1 MVASKNIL
9 FKAKRENEI
18 FDVFARTTANNV
30 IVDKATGETLKQRLL
45 AISKQLDAAVSPD
58 TGVAEQVAEVK
69 AQVEVVKNQVSAL
82 IADAPEAYNTLKE
95 IADWINSHQTEYQE
109 LSKLVAGID
118 AAIAAKVGDLGE
130 HATVKDFVEA
140 KVAEEAARAQQSE
153 TSLQENI
160 SKIFVLFNSEEELK
174 ASGFNG
180 LAAVILPDDP
190 VEVGT
195 EAELVAAAA
204 GENKNIM
211 LTNDIE
217 LSQDINLKGKSV
229 DSGSN
234 VINANGHTVNV

>member
-45 AISKQLDAAVSPD
+45 AISKQLASSTD

-69 AQVEVVKNQVSAL
+69 AQVSAL
-82 IADAPEAYNTLKE
+82 IADAPEAYDTLKE
-95 IADWINSHQTEYQE
+95 IADWINAHQTEYQE

-153 TSLQENI
+153 TSLEESI
-160 SKIFVLFNSEEELK
+160 SKMFVLFNSEEELK

-180 LAAVILPDDP
+180 LAALVLPDDP

-195 EAELVAAAA
+195 EEELVTAAA

-217 LSQDINLKGKSV
+217 MSQDIDLKDKTV
-229 DSGSN
+229 NAGSY

>member
-45 AISKQLDAAVSPD
+45 AISKQLDAASPD
-58 TGVAEQVAEVK
+58 TGVAEVK
-69 AQVEVVKNQVSAL
+69 TQVEAVKNQVSAL
-82 IADAPEAYNTLKE
+82 IADAPEAYDTLKE
-95 IADWINSHQTEYQE
+95 IADWINAHQTEYQE
-109 LSKLVAGID
+109 LSKLIAGID

-153 TSLQENI
+153 TSLEESI
-160 SKIFVLFNSEEELK
+160 SKMFVLFNSEEELK

-180 LAAVILPDDP
+180 LAALILPDDP

-195 EAELVAAAA
+195 EEELVAAAV

>member
-45 AISKQLDAAVSPD
+45 AISKQLASSSD

-69 AQVEVVKNQVSAL
+69 AQVSAL
-82 IADAPEAYNTLKE
+82 IADAPEAYDTLKE
-95 IADWINSHQTEYQE
+95 IADWINAHQTEYQE

-153 TSLQENI
+153 TSLEESI
-160 SKIFVLFNSEEELK
+160 SKMFVLFNSEEELK

-180 LAAVILPDDP
+180 LAALVLPDDP

-195 EAELVAAAA
+195 EEELVTAAA

-217 LSQDINLKGKSV
+217 MSQDIDLKDKTV
-229 DSGSN
+229 DAGSY

>member
-18 FDVFARTTANNV
+18 FDVFAKTTANNV

-45 AISKQLDAAVSPD
+45 AISKQLASSTD

-69 AQVEVVKNQVSAL
+69 AQVSAL
-82 IADAPEAYNTLKE
+82 IADAPEAYDTLKE
-95 IADWINSHQTEYQE
+95 IADWINAHQTEYQE

-153 TSLQENI
+153 TSLEENI
-160 SKIFVLFNSEEELK
+160 SKMFVLFNSEEELK

-180 LAAVILPDDP
+180 LAALVLPDDP

-195 EAELVAAAA
+195 EEELVTAAA

-217 LSQDINLKGKSV
+217 MSQDIDLKDKTV
-229 DSGSN
+229 DAGSY

>member
-45 AISKQLDAAVSPD
+45 AISKQLVSSD
-58 TGVAEQVAEVK
+58 SSVAEQVAEVK
-69 AQVEVVKNQVSAL
+69 AQVNAL
-82 IADAPEAYNTLKE
+82 IADAPEAYDTLKE
-95 IADWINSHQTEYQE
+95 IADWINTHQTEYQE
-109 LSKLVAGID
+109 LNRLVAGID

-153 TSLQENI
+153 TSLEESI
-160 SKIFVLFNSEEELK
+160 SKMFVLFNSEEELK

-195 EAELVAAAA
+195 EEELVAAAA

-217 LSQDINLKGKSV
+217 MSQDINLKDKTV
-229 DSGSN
+229 NAGSY

>member
-45 AISKQLDAAVSPD
+45 AISKQLASSDSS
-58 TGVAEQVAEVK
+58 VAEQVAEVK
-69 AQVEVVKNQVSAL
+69 AQVNAL
-82 IADAPEAYNTLKE
+82 IADAPEAYDTLKE
-95 IADWINSHQTEYQE
+95 IADWINTHQTEYQE
-109 LSKLVAGID
+109 LNRLVAGID

-153 TSLQENI
+153 TSLEESI
-160 SKIFVLFNSEEELK
+160 SKMFVLFNSEEELK

-195 EAELVAAAA
+195 EEELVTAAA

-217 LSQDINLKGKSV
+217 MSQDINLKDKTV
-229 DSGSN
+229 NAGSY

>member
-45 AISKQLDAAVSPD
+45 AISKQLASSDSSV
-58 TGVAEQVAEVK
+58 VEQVAEVK
-69 AQVEVVKNQVSAL
+69 AQVNAL
-82 IADAPEAYNTLKE
+82 IADAPEAYDTLKE
-95 IADWINSHQTEYQE
+95 IADWINTHQTEYQE
-109 LSKLVAGID
+109 LNRLVAGID

-140 KVAEEAARAQQSE
+140 KVAEEATRAQQSE
-153 TSLQENI
+153 TSLEEKI
-160 SKIFVLFNSEEELK
+160 SKTFVLFDSEEAFE

-180 LAAVILPDDP
+180 LAAIILPDDP
-190 VEVGT
+190 IEVGT
-195 EAELVAAAA
+195 EEELVAAAA

-217 LSQDINLKGKSV
+217 MSQDINLKDKTV
-229 DSGSN
+229 NAGSY

>member
-45 AISKQLDAAVSPD
+45 AISKQLTSSSDA
-58 TGVAEQVAEVK
+58 GVAEVK
-69 AQVEVVKNQVSAL
+69 TQVEAVKNQVSAL
-82 IADAPEAYNTLKE
+82 IADAPEAYDTLKE
-95 IADWINSHQTEYQE
+95 IADWINAHQTEYQE

>member
-45 AISKQLDAAVSPD
+45 AISKQLASSTD

-69 AQVEVVKNQVSAL
+69 AQVSAL
-82 IADAPEAYNTLKE
+82 IADAPEAYDTLKE
-95 IADWINSHQTEYQE
+95 IADWINAHQTEYQE

-130 HATVKDFVEA
+130 HATVKDFVEE

-160 SKIFVLFNSEEELK
+160 SKIFVLFNSEEELQ

-180 LAAVILPDDP
+180 LAAVVLPDDP

-195 EAELVAAAA
+195 EEELVTAAA

-217 LSQDINLKGKSV
+217 MSQDIDLKDKTV
-229 DSGSN
+229 DAGSY

>member
-1 MVASKNIL
+1 MTASKNIL
-9 FKAKRENEI
+9 FKAKRENEV
-18 FDVFARTTANNV
+18 FDVFAQTTANNV

-45 AISKQLDAAVSPD
+45 AISKQLASSNSS
-58 TGVAEQVAEVK
+58 VAEQVAEVK
-69 AQVEVVKNQVSAL
+69 AQVNAL
-82 IADAPEAYNTLKE
+82 IADAPEAYDTLKE
-95 IADWINSHQTEYQE
+95 IADWINTHKTEYQE
-109 LSKLVAGID
+109 LSRLVAGID
-118 AAIAAKVGDLGE
+118 AAVAAKVGDLGE
-130 HATVKDFVEA
+130 SATVKDFVEA

-153 TSLQENI
+153 TSLEESI
-160 SKIFVLFNSEEELK
+160 SKMFVLFNSEEELK

-195 EAELVAAAA
+195 EEELVAAAA

-217 LSQDINLKGKSV
+217 MSQDIDLKDKTV
-229 DSGSN
+229 NAGSY

>member
-45 AISKQLDAAVSPD
+45 AISKQLESSTD

-69 AQVEVVKNQVSAL
+69 AQVSAL

-95 IADWINSHQTEYQE
+95 IADWINAHQTEYQE

-140 KVAEEAARAQQSE
+140 KVAEEAGRAQQSE
-153 TSLQENI
+153 TSLEESI
-160 SKIFVLFNSEEELK
+160 SKMFVLFNSEEELK

-195 EAELVAAAA
+195 EEELVAAAA

-211 LTNDIE
+211 LTNNIE
-217 LSQDINLKGKSV
+217 MSQDIDLKDKTV
-229 DSGSN
+229 NAGSY

>member
-30 IVDKATGETLKQRLL
+30 IVDKATGENLKQRLL
-45 AISKQLDAAVSPD
+45 AISKQLDAASPD

-69 AQVEVVKNQVSAL
+69 AQVETVKNQVSAL
-82 IADAPEAYNTLKE
+82 IADAPEAYDTLKE
-95 IADWINSHQTEYQE
+95 IADWINAHQTEYQE

-130 HATVKDFVEA
+130 HATVKDFVET

-153 TSLQENI
+153 TSLEESI
-160 SKIFVLFNSEEELK
+160 SKMFVLFNSEEELK

-180 LAAVILPDDP
+180 LAAVILPNDP

-195 EAELVAAAA
+195 EEELVAAAA

-217 LSQDINLKGKSV
+217 MSQDINLKDKTV
-229 DSGSN
+229 NAGSY

>member
-45 AISKQLDAAVSPD
+45 AISKQLESSTD

-69 AQVEVVKNQVSAL
+69 AQVSAL

-95 IADWINSHQTEYQE
+95 IADWINAHQTEYQE

-153 TSLQENI
+153 TSLEESI
-160 SKIFVLFNSEEELK
+160 SKMFVLFNSEEELK

-195 EAELVAAAA
+195 EEELVAAAA

-217 LSQDINLKGKSV
+217 MSQDIDLKDKTV
-229 DSGSN
+229 NAGSY

>member
-45 AISKQLDAAVSPD
+45 AISKQLASSSD
-58 TGVAEQVAEVK
+58 TGVAEQVTEVK
-69 AQVEVVKNQVSAL
+69 AQVEAVKNQVSAL
-82 IADAPEAYNTLKE
+82 IADAPEAYDTLKE
-95 IADWINSHQTEYQE
+95 IADWINTHQTEYQE

-140 KVAEEAARAQQSE
+140 KVAEETARAQQSE
-153 TSLQENI
+153 TSLEESI
-160 SKIFVLFNSEEELK
+160 SKMFVLFNSEEELQ

>member
-45 AISKQLDAAVSPD
+45 AISKQLVAASPD

-69 AQVEVVKNQVSAL
+69 AQVETVKNQVSAL
-82 IADAPEAYNTLKE
+82 IADAPEAYDTLKE
-95 IADWINSHQTEYQE
+95 IADWINAHQTEYQE

>member
-45 AISKQLDAAVSPD
+45 AISKQLASSTD

-69 AQVEVVKNQVSAL
+69 AQVSAL
-82 IADAPEAYNTLKE
+82 IADAPEAYDTLKE
-95 IADWINSHQTEYQE
+95 IADWINAHQTEYQE

-153 TSLQENI
+153 TSLEENI
-160 SKIFVLFNSEEELK
+160 SKMFVLFNSEEELK

-180 LAAVILPDDP
+180 LAALVLPDDP

-195 EAELVAAAA
+195 EEELITAAA

-217 LSQDINLKGKSV
+217 MSQDIDLKDKTV
-229 DSGSN
+229 DAGSY

>member
-45 AISKQLDAAVSPD
+45 AISKQLASSTD

-69 AQVEVVKNQVSAL
+69 AQVSAL
-82 IADAPEAYNTLKE
+82 IADAPEAYDTLKE
-95 IADWINSHQTEYQE
+95 IADWINAHQTEYQE

-153 TSLQENI
+153 TSLEESI
-160 SKIFVLFNSEEELK
+160 SKMFVLFNSEEELK

-195 EAELVAAAA
+195 EEELVAAAA
-204 GENKNIM
+204 GENANIM

-217 LSQDINLKGKSV
+217 LSQDINLKDKAV
-229 DSGSN
+229 NSGSN